1 MATVVRNLLHLQGLL
16 LSAYLKMLL
25 SDPEN
30 AKLQHLV
37 GDVFDRY
44 SRYIDAGGAP
54 AVTFISACI
63 CSLCKCM
70 YHAQIQWP

>member
-1 MATVVRNLLHLQGLL
+1 MHDLLHLQGLL

-44 SRYIDAGGAP
+44 SRYIDAGGPIA
-54 AVTFISACI
+54 ATFIPACLFFLQK
-63 CSLCKCM
+63 SVSQA
-70 YHAQIQWP
+70 HIQPS

>member
-1 MATVVRNLLHLQGLL
+1 MNKLLHLQGLL

-37 GDVFDRY
+37 GDIFDRY
-44 SRYIDAGGAP
+44 SRYIDAGGTPSCDMHP
-54 AVTFISACI
+54 ACWSFLYKSTS
-63 CSLCKCM
+63 
-70 YHAQIQWP
+70 HAHI